1 MKDKKKMVPEIRFK
15 GFEDDWEQ
23 RKLSEIATMN
33 ARIGWQNLRTSEFL
47 DNGDYMLITGT
58 DFKEGTIDYT
68 NIHYVEKER
77 YDQDKKIQIRND
89 SILITKDGT
98 LGKVAYVEGL
108 TMPATLNAGVFNV
121 RVKEDTKVD
130 SKYLFHYLKAPF
142 LLKYADSQST
152 GGTIKHLNQNVL
164 VNFPIPLPSEKE
176 QKKIGSFF
184 KQLDDTIALHQR
196 KYDILKSMKQEML
209 QNLFPTGQS
218 EVPEIRFT
226 NFNKVW
232 EQRMLKEIS
241 NKVTEKNKNNKFTE
255 TFTNSAEYGIISQRE
270 FFDKDISNKKNLNGY
285 YIVRKDDFVYN
296 PRISNYAPVGP
307 IKRNKLGRTGIMSPL
322 YYVFRTFDINQ
333 SFLEY
338 YFETTGWHRFM
349 KLNGDSGAR
358 ADRFAIRNSIF
369 ETMSIPYPSFMEQEN
384 IGAFFNKFNEDIT
397 LRQRKITE
405 LTSLKK
411 ELLKRLFV

>member
-23 RKLSEIATMN
+23 RKLRDVTERVRGNDGRMDLPTLTISAGSGWLDQRERFSGNIA
-33 ARIGWQNLRTSEFL
+33 G
-47 DNGDYMLITGT
+47 
-58 DFKEGTIDYT
+58 
-68 NIHYVEKER
+68 
-77 YDQDKKIQIRND
+77 
-89 SILITKDGT
+89 
-98 LGKVAYVEGL
+98 
-108 TMPATLNAGVFNV
+108 
-121 RVKEDTKVD
+121 
-130 SKYLFHYLKAPF
+130 
-142 LLKYADSQST
+142 
-152 GGTIKHLNQNVL
+152 
-164 VNFPIPLPSEKE
+164 KE
-176 QKKIGSFF
+176 QKNYTLLRKGELSYNHGNSKLAKYGAVFELRTYEEALVPRVYHSFKSTDASTPDFIEYMFATKRPDRELAKLVSSGARMDGLLNINFDAFMGIKIALPTADEQTKISELFR
-184 KQLDDTIALHQR
+184 KLDDTIVLHQR